1 MNDKRT
7 LEVITIIISISA
19 LLFSIITYL
28 NQKKLENFEN
38 LDVDDEKNSYG
49 NSKIFDSEEANE
61 TKKSFEKKEKVDDI
75 SKEKEEIVEEEL
87 ESEENINI
95 SIFRKKIRR
104 IMSELKNLNTAFS
117 IYFQNANFLKV
128 EKNMLYV
135 EVENDFIKNKIMG
148 EDKKEIEEA
157 INKICKTNI
166 EVKAVVLK
174 NKVKSESQKF
184 LDKMTDFFEG
194 EILKRKNKE

>member
-1 MNDKRT
+1 
-7 LEVITIIISISA
+7 
-19 LLFSIITYL
+19 
-28 NQKKLENFEN
+28 
-38 LDVDDEKNSYG
+38 
-49 NSKIFDSEEANE
+49 
-61 TKKSFEKKEKVDDI
+61 
-75 SKEKEEIVEEEL
+75 
-87 ESEENINI
+87 
-95 SIFRKKIRR
+95 
-104 IMSELKNLNTAFS
+104 MSELKNLNTAFS